1 MKFFLDTADVE
12 EIREGVS
19 LGLIDTM
26 TPRVSR
32 KLTSVFT
39 AYMMAGPVAMRTACV
54 SLVAR
59 AMRSPVRVR
68 P

>member
-1 MKFFLDTADVE
+1 M
-12 EIREGVS
+12 S
-19 LGLIDTM
+19 LGLIQTM
-26 TPRVSR
+26 NPIVSR
-32 KLTSVFT
+32 KLTNVFT
-39 AYMMAGPVAMRTACV
+39 AYMMAGPVAIRTACV